1 MTSVLWKFQ
10 SLLIFSLIS
19 MSYTHGR
26 PSSLVFQVEQDTT
39 NAQPDTAGVQ
49 DTSMLV
55 DSVREMGPLY
65 EIDLPKYNDLRTM
78 RSSGMITGNSLQQ
91 HIKGELPGV
100 FVSESNGE
108 PGSNIQMFV
117 RGASKPILSNRDIY
131 STQPLVVLDGIPL
144 ISEHPFAFD
153 IQNYDVERIG
163 TQNNLLSNF
172 DFDNIESIRVLKDL
186 SSTAIYGPLAANGVI
201 ELTSKRVVGDGDK
214 RISVN
219 SYIGLSQRPSV
230 TTINGAYE
238 NAFRQQFYD
247 LYTTNGRYNDDD
259 VYPIYLSDSLNQDYY
274 GPSNW
279 SDSYYQTGLNHGIN
293 ANISGGQPR
302 ATFQFSLGNVR
313 TTGVADETQFD
324 KYNARFFLNLRPFKW
339 LTFET
344 LFNASRIN
352 RDRNRNLRNRF
363 AMMGYLPDLGA
374 PLAPNKEVYNSYLKE
389 FDKSFDDNFNNILEG
404 FFRFE
409 INLDRLKF
417 STRFAVDYNEGYRDL
432 FYPSTILENSN
443 FASNY
448 YGYNQRLMADNR
460 LSYDIDNG
468 PNYLYFEIGNS
479 LIWDVYKYNYAYA
492 FKGVNDFIKINLL
505 ESNPRNDNYLNPTA
519 FPRQLVYKFLDRTKH
534 NMVNFHGKAS
544 YTYDETYTASLT
556 MRYDGSSNAQPTSRW
571 FLSPI
576 LSLGWN
582 AGRSIFQDSEQINTF
597 NIRASA
603 GRLGIYNIY
612 DNYSQGP
619 SYTAQMGYTGNTTVP
634 GYNGFAVLVRPYDV
648 GWVGYDIPWA
658 YSDNLNVGMDLGFQ
672 NRNIQVSLDAYLRDT
687 RNQLITLPG
696 KRDYGYSYQYESG
709 MDVRNMGVD
718 LSASG
723 NVVENNKFTWN
734 TGLILGVNTNELLA
748 LPNGLDQVEINN
760 RLLKVGE
767 RIDAF
772 WIYDTQGIYQTDQ
785 QVPERDGQ
793 KLTYNG
799 IVMKAGDPIWADK
812 NGDHQINKDDRI
824 LKGNIIPKLS
834 GSWTN
839 MVSYGNFD
847 LNLNF
852 YFNLG
857 RKIVNQE
864 MAERFNFIENENAS
878 NINSIKEITYWEKRG
893 DYSQYPLYNPWSSV
907 SPYQTDQSL
916 FLEDGSF
923 LKLRTATLGYNF
935 RDMIGE
941 RLGKYGDLYVYLSA
955 NNLFTVSKYSGRD
968 PELVN
973 YLGYDTGYA
982 LPIPRTFALGFKL
995 KL

>member
-1 MTSVLWKFQ
+1 MTSVLWKFKP
-10 SLLIFSLIS
+10 LLIIPLIVIGHS
-19 MSYTHGR
+19 RGSA
-26 PSSLVFQVEQDTT
+26 SSSVLQIQQDTT
-39 NAQPDTAGVQ
+39 TNPA
-49 DTSMLV
+49 DTSDIPQSI
-55 DSVREMGPLY
+55 DSLAEWGALH
-65 EIDLPKYNDLRTM
+65 EIDLPKYNDLHSLG
-78 RSSGMITGNSLQQ
+78 SSRLITANSLQQ

-108 PGSNIQMFV
+108 PGSQLELFV
-117 RGASKPILSNRDIY
+117 RGVSKPILSNRDMY

-163 TQNNLLSNF
+163 TENNLLSNF
-172 DFDNIESIRVLKDL
+172 DIDNIENIRVLKDL
-186 SSTAIYGPLAANGVI
+186 AATAIYGPLAANGVI
-201 ELTSKRVVGDGDK
+201 EVTSRRVTGDGDK

-219 SYIGLSQRPSV
+219 SYIGVSPRPAV

-238 NAFRQQFYD
+238 NSFRQQFYD

-279 SDSYYQTGLNHGIN
+279 SDSYYQSGLNHGIN

-302 ATFQFSLGNVR
+302 STFQFSLGNVR
-313 TTGVADETQFD
+313 TTGVADDTGFD
-324 KYNARFFLNLRPFKW
+324 KYNARFFLDLKPFKW
-339 LTFET
+339 LSFET

-374 PLAPNKEVYNSYLKE
+374 PLAPHEEVYDRYLNE
-389 FDKSFDDNFNNILEG
+389 FNKAFDDNFNNILEG
-404 FFRFE
+404 FFRFQ
-409 INLDRLKF
+409 INVDRLKF

-432 FYPSTILENSN
+432 FYPSTVLENSN

-460 LSYDIDNG
+460 LSYDIEQG
-468 PNYLYFEIGNS
+468 HNYFYFEIGNS

-505 ESNPRNDNYLNPTA
+505 ESDPTDDDYLNPTA

-534 NMVNFHGKAS
+534 NMVNFYGKAS
-544 YTYDETYTASLT
+544 YTYDDTYTASLT
-556 MRYDGSSNAQPTSRW
+556 LRYDGSSNAQPTSRW
-571 FLSPI
+571 FFSPI

-582 AGRSIFQDSEQINTF
+582 AGKTIFQHSDELEAF

-603 GRLGIYNIY
+603 GRLGIYNQY

-619 SYTAQMGYTGNTTVP
+619 SYTAQIGYTGNVTLP
-634 GYNGFAVLVRPYDV
+634 GYNGFAVLVRPYEV
-648 GWVGYDIPWA
+648 GWVGYDLPWA
-658 YSDNLNVGMDLGFQ
+658 YSDQLNLGIDIGFRQ
-672 NRNIQVSLDAYLRDT
+672 RKLQISLDAYIRDT
-687 RNQLITLPG
+687 KNQLITLPG

-709 MDVRNMGVD
+709 MNVRNIGID
-718 LSASG
+718 LAASG
-723 NVVENNKFTWN
+723 NVLQHGKISWN
-734 TGLILGVNTNELLA
+734 TGLTLGVNTNKLLA
-748 LPNGLDQVEINN
+748 LPRGLKEVEINN

-772 WIYDTQGIYQTDQ
+772 WLYNTEGMYHTDQ
-785 QVPERDGQ
+785 DVPEFDGE

-799 IVMKAGDPIWADK
+799 IEMRAGDPIWSDT
-812 NGDHQINKDDRI
+812 NGDHQIDKNDRI
-824 LKGNIIPKLS
+824 LQGNILPKLT

-839 MVSYGNFD
+839 TASYGNFD
-847 LNLNF
+847 MSLNF

-864 MAERFNFIENENAS
+864 MANRFNFIENENSS

-907 SPYQTDQSL
+907 SPYQPDQSL

-923 LKLRTATLGYNF
+923 LKLRTVTLGYNF
-935 RDMIGE
+935 RNVIGD
-941 RLGKYGDLYVYLSA
+941 RLGKYGDLYVYLSG

-973 YLGYDTGYA
+973 YLGYDSGYA
-982 LPIPRTFALGFKL
+982 VPIPKTFALGFKL